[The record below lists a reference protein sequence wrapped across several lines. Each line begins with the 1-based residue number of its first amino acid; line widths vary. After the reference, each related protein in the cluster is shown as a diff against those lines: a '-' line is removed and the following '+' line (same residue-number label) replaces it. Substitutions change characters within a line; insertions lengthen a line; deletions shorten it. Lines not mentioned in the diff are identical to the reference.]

1 MNKDLEKEI
10 MDYGLSLVVTGNS
23 YIIKGTDITSGEYQ
37 TIYTGNL
44 SEIKAFLHGMNY
56 LSSKTE
62 RLLEQKYQNK
72 VDWHGGLFLST
83 VP

>member
-37 TIYTGNL
+37 TIYTCNL

-72 VDWHGGLFLST
+72 VDWHGGLFLL
-83 VP
+83 

>member
-56 LSSKTE
+56 LYSKTE

-72 VDWHGGLFLST
+72 VDWHGGLFLL
-83 VP
+83 